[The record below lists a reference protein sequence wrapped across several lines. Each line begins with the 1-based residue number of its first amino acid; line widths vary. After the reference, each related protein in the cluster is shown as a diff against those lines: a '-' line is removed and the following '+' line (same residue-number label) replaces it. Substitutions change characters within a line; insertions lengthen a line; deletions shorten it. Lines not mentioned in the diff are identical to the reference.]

1 MTSGWGEESRFC
13 SEVGLNPG
21 HPCPHCNTEL
31 VLELIPDYQRT
42 DGHWFT
48 GHLTCTSCH
57 KSF

>member
-1 MTSGWGEESRFC
+1 M
-13 SEVGLNPG
+13 
-21 HPCPHCNTEL
+21 

-42 DGHWFT
+42 EGHWFT